1 MNAHVINDPLAVI
14 YNEGLWRINKVSPMY
29 NLQYSEVKLK
39 QYAFKIRQTFASTVA
54 SNASQK
60 FTVQVDNLPLLKFSE
75 EDSNG
80 LMITVSSTTQDNK
93 TKLVYSA
100 VLLSWGLSVNIN
112 DAIHLPYM
120 LDRGEQR
127 VGNSV
132 KNTLQTLFDCNIKQY
147 NFTQHQLL
155 QFGFSFIE
163 HDTSRSTD
171 PIVLIYKTPQVNF
184 KDKLTLT
191 FDVGDL
197 HIIWNGIKEEVNRE
211 SEQVSLAYQILQ
223 NQIYHTLTL
232 DITVF
237 DLCEIILSKAEVKS
251 NGVLKMKTPEIVNA
265 VFTVLN
271 EITGLEA

>member
-14 YNEGLWRINKVSPMY
+14 YNEGLWRINKVSPMH
-29 NLQYSEVKLK
+29 NLQYSEIKLK
-39 QYAFKIRQTFASTVA
+39 QYAFKIRQTFVSTVA
-54 SNASQK
+54 TNVSQK
-60 FTVQVDNLPLLKFSE
+60 YTVQVENLPLLKFSE

-100 VLLSWGLSVNIN
+100 ILLSWGVSVNIN

-127 VGNSV
+127 VGTTV

-171 PIVLIYKTPQVNF
+171 PFVLIYKTPQVNF

-211 SEQVSLAYQILQ
+211 SEQVTLAYQILQ

-237 DLCEIILSKAEVKS
+237 DLCEVILSKAEVKS

>member
-1 MNAHVINDPLAVI
+1 MH
-14 YNEGLWRINKVSPMY
+14 
-29 NLQYSEVKLK
+29 NLQYSEIKLK
-39 QYAFKIRQTFASTVA
+39 QYAFKIRQTFVSTVA
-54 SNASQK
+54 TNVSQK
-60 FTVQVDNLPLLKFSE
+60 YTVQVENLPLLKFSE

-100 VLLSWGLSVNIN
+100 ILLSWGVSVNIN

-127 VGNSV
+127 VGTTV

-171 PIVLIYKTPQVNF
+171 PFVLIYKTPQVNF

-211 SEQVSLAYQILQ
+211 SEQVTLAYQILQ

-237 DLCEIILSKAEVKS
+237 DLCEVILSKAEVKS